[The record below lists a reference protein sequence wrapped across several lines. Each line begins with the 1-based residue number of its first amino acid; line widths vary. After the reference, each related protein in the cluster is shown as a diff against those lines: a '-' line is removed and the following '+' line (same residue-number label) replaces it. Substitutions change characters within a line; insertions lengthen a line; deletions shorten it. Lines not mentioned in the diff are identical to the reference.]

1 MTPGMAAPAPIT
13 LDLVWDGDLRFSG
26 RADSVTLTLDADRA
40 AGPTPVQALA
50 FALAGCMAADV
61 VSILAKGRLP
71 LAGLTTRLTGE
82 RRDEVPRYFTT
93 IALHFVV
100 TGDVPADRMERAVA
114 LSREKY
120 CTVWHSMRPDI
131 AFTTTFEIQP
141 GRPG

>member
-1 MTPGMAAPAPIT
+1 MSPGMAAPAPVV
-13 LDLVWDGDLRFSG
+13 LDLAWDGDLRFTG
-26 RADSVTLTLDADRA
+26 RADSVTLTLDADRV

-61 VSILAKGRLP
+61 VSILVKGRLP
-71 LAGLTTRLTGE
+71 LAGLRARLTSE
-82 RRDEVPRYFTT
+82 RRDEVPRYFTS

-100 TGDVPADRMERAVA
+100 TGDVPADRVERAVA

-141 GRPG
+141 P

>member
-1 MTPGMAAPAPIT
+1 MAAMAPPAPVV
-13 LDLVWDGDLRFSG
+13 LDLAWDADLRFTG
-26 RADSVTLTLDADRA
+26 RTDDGVVLTLDADRV

-61 VSILAKGRLP
+61 VSILVKGRLP
-71 LAGLTTRLTGE
+71 LAGLRTRLTGE
-82 RRDEVPRYFTT
+82 RRDEQPRYFTT

-100 TGDVPADRMERAVA
+100 TGDVPADRVERAIA
-114 LSREKY
+114 LSRETY

-131 AFTTTFEIQP
+131 ALTTTFEIKP

>member
-1 MTPGMAAPAPIT
+1 MNLGMAEPAPAPVV
-13 LDLVWDGDLRFSG
+13 LDLAWDGDLRFSG
-26 RADSVTLTLDADRA
+26 RADAVALTLDADRV

-61 VSILAKGRLP
+61 VSILVKGRLP
-71 LAGLTTRLTGE
+71 LAGLRTRLTGE
-82 RRDEVPRYFTT
+82 RRGEVPRYFTS

-100 TGDVPADRMERAVA
+100 TGDVPADRVERAVA

-131 AFTTTFEIQP
+131 ALTTTFEIQST
-141 GRPG
+141 

>member
-1 MTPGMAAPAPIT
+1 MAAMAAPAPVV
-13 LDLVWDGDLRFSG
+13 LDLAWDGDLRFTG
-26 RADSVTLTLDADRA
+26 HTDAVTLTLDADRV

-61 VSILAKGRLP
+61 VSILVKGRLP
-71 LAGLTTRLTGE
+71 LAGLRTRLTGE
-82 RRDEVPRYFTT
+82 RRGEQPRYFTK

-100 TGDVPADRMERAVA
+100 TGDVPADRVERAVA

-131 AFTTTFEIQP
+131 AFATTFEILTGG
-141 GRPG
+141 GRR